1 MSPLAT
7 VFESSGDLVA
17 DRRYRYAAEYGAAG
31 DFAAAADLYA
41 QALERTPDWA
51 AGWFALGAAR
61 AEAGDGPGAIEA
73 YRQVLRLDPED
84 RFGAALKLALLGDL
98 AVPEAAPA
106 AYLEALF
113 DQYAP
118 EFDAALVER
127 LDYRVPWLLAER
139 LKALAAAEA
148 GPAFAR
154 GLDLGCG
161 TGLVGEAIRDQ
172 VSWLSGVDL
181 SGEMIAAAE
190 RKGVYD
196 HLAAGD
202 FLVALIGAA
211 AHYDLVT
218 AADVLIYFGN
228 LQPALTAI
236 AAALAPGGLFVG
248 SVQAAGTGDWTLGP
262 DLRYGHSRRYI
273 ERLAAAAGLE
283 LRLFE
288 DITCRLDRGEPVA
301 GHLFVCRKPKA
312 AALPIASL
320 AFDDAALPKAE

>member
-7 VFESSGDLVA
+7 VFESSGDFVA

-31 DFAAAADLYA
+31 DFAAAAELYA
-41 QALERTPDWA
+41 QALEQAPNWV
-51 AGWFALGAAR
+51 AGWFALGAAK
-61 AEAGDGPGAIEA
+61 AEAGDRAGAIEA
-73 YRQVLRLDPED
+73 FRQVLRLDPAD

-98 AVPEAAPA
+98 AVPEAAPT

-127 LDYRVPWLLAER
+127 LDYQVPWLLAER
-139 LKALAAAEA
+139 LKTLVTAEA

-172 VSWLSGVDL
+172 VSWLSGIDL

-202 FLVALIGAA
+202 FHAALAA
-211 AHYDLVT
+211 SEAVYDLVT
-218 AADVLIYFGN
+218 AADVLIYLGN
-228 LQPALTAI
+228 LAPTFAAI
-236 AAALAPGGLFVG
+236 APRLAPGGLFAG
-248 SVQAAGTGDWTLGP
+248 SVQAADTGDWTLGP
-262 DLRYGHSRRYI
+262 DLRYAHSRRYI
-273 ERLAAAAGLE
+273 ERLAAAAGLDP
-283 LRLFE
+283 RLVE
-288 DITCRLDRGEPVA
+288 PIACRLDRGEPVA
-301 GHLFVCRKPKA
+301 GYLFICVKPKLA
-312 AALPIASL
+312 GLTIAPLAL
-320 AFDDAALPKAE
+320 DDAALPKAE